1 MCHGYTHPLLKPFSA
16 ARCITS
22 FHFEGRQLRPPSADL
37 RISLRPSSPFIRDA
51 GSPRPCLLPYGTT
64 SHQSPFPPIGLPSPG
79 QSMPAGGAR
88 NRCYGTGFALSIRR
102 LESSRTSDQRAL
114 RTAGG
119 RHRACPRPKSS
130 KAIARGIPSKV
141 PYVRTSFL
149 SVPNKC
155 FHFDLESGKVRLSL
169 RNGEWT
175 SFHVRM
181 SPFHRDTIEQPDRR
195 SQQLHLGPTRAVL
208 TLAYTIPEA
217 YRPNTLWAFDTNE
230 TSLDGIRVAQ
240 SAAGRQNTGEE
251 RANLDGLL
259 QTPGSSIGSEVRL
272 MRLRFPDIPVI
283 QRRHFNVRRR
293 LSRKKAHDR
302 RVGRNLLRKVGMRER
317 HRVASRLHEL
327 SKHLVTRAVR
337 AHAALALEDLTRM
350 PIQTRASRRLRR
362 RLSSWP
368 RGELHCQIAYK
379 AQDRGV
385 PIYWVNPYRTSKT
398 CPRCGEVARHRNR
411 VGPKFE
417 CAKCG
422 WSMDRQFNAA
432 VNIDQPFCANIG
444 QNSGVFDW
452 TLTPFSMIRG
462 GPSTC
467 EGELRRHGR
476 SGWEGRDR
484 MNGSVR
490 TQGSS
495 IESRSPCGITLMNP
509 DRFKCE

>member
-1 MCHGYTHPLLKPFSA
+1 MDLVSRTYVAFSSGYYRA
-16 ARCITS
+16 
-22 FHFEGRQLRPPSADL
+22 
-37 RISLRPSSPFIRDA
+37 A
-51 GSPRPCLLPYGTT
+51 GSSEPAAPSGADGACRPRSCTR
-64 SHQSPFPPIGLPSPG
+64 FPKRIDQTRSG
-79 QSMPAGGAR
+79 
-88 NRCYGTGFALSIRR
+88 R
-102 LESSRTSDQRAL
+102 LTQTKHRSTPRL
-114 RTAGG
+114 R
-119 RHRACPRPKSS
+119 
-130 KAIARGIPSKV
+130 
-141 PYVRTSFL
+141 
-149 SVPNKC
+149 
-155 FHFDLESGKVRLSL
+155 
-169 RNGEWT
+169 
-175 SFHVRM
+175 
-181 SPFHRDTIEQPDRR
+181 
-195 SQQLHLGPTRAVL
+195 
-208 TLAYTIPEA
+208 
-217 YRPNTLWAFDTNE
+217 
-230 TSLDGIRVAQ
+230 Q

-417 CAKCG
+417 
-422 WSMDRQFNAA
+422 
-432 VNIDQPFCANIG
+432 
-444 QNSGVFDW
+444 
-452 TLTPFSMIRG
+452 
-462 GPSTC
+462 
-467 EGELRRHGR
+467 
-476 SGWEGRDR
+476 
-484 MNGSVR
+484 
-490 TQGSS
+490 
-495 IESRSPCGITLMNP
+495 
-509 DRFKCE
+509 